1 MRNTLF
7 IFALASASV
16 LAQGAPQPDW
26 SKIEPETLQHFQ
38 AIVRM
43 NTMDPPGGE
52 KPVVDYLRQTLE
64 AAGIP
69 TQTFVLKDANRP
81 NLVARIKGNG
91 KKKPLLLMGHTDT
104 VTVDEKK

>member
-1 MRNTLF
+1 MRNIILVAT
-7 IFALASASV
+7 LASTTV
-16 LAQGAPQPDW
+16 LAQGAQPDW
-26 SKIEPETLQHFQ
+26 SKIEPETLKHFQ

-52 KPVVDYLRQTLE
+52 KPVVDYLRQVLE
-64 AAGIP
+64 GDGIQ